1 MDHSVPKHA
10 ICTQWKRA
18 VARWWVEHGRDG
30 HEFTF
35 RTAVDIDFV
44 NYLLFSIEPDARWG
58 APMVCPRCYLSAHH
72 CNCHKAELEH
82 CRMIG
87 LSDFAQLNLDPLG
100 VHEVDGVTALNA
112 TIRTIDGPNMEE
124 LLEMA
129 SQLLL
134 STRRVWWPGMP
145 LLFFQPINAQVR

>member
-1 MDHSVPKHA
+1 MRRPRRAAQQQLKFLQMDHSVPKHA

-18 VARWWVEHGRDG
+18 VARWWVEHGG
-30 HEFTF
+30 EAHEFTF

-58 APMVCPRCYLSAHH
+58 APMVRPRCYLSAHH

-87 LSDFAQLNLDPLG
+87 LSDFAQLDLDG
-100 VHEVDGVTALNA
+100 HRKWRARRRGGRVRVQWRWHNFVFRSSTTGRAG
-112 TIRTIDGPNMEE
+112 IRQ
-124 LLEMA
+124 A
-129 SQLLL
+129 
-134 STRRVWWPGMP
+134 
-145 LLFFQPINAQVR
+145 